1 MIELP
6 DDVDDEPMTEKV
18 PPAHRRQEETTIEEL
33 VGN

>member
-18 PPAHRRQEETTIEEL
+18 PPARRQEETAIEL
-33 VGN
+33 VVGN